1 MKHAGYVGSLVLVL
15 AAMGVLLI
23 RGSPVEPTA
32 PVQLH
37 WPATSATP
45 PPMALHSVR
54 TMNETAFFKVL
65 GVLHNRGA
73 EPIGPV
79 VVRGCFANRSNGTQ
93 TMAMA
98 FTLPE
103 IIVPGATARFELVVP
118 ELPETSRVDVDFRL
132 LSGDP
137 LPVDGTRTET
147 DGKGAP

>member
-37 WPATSATP
+37 WPATSTPP
-45 PPMALHSVR
+45 PPMALQSIR

-65 GVLHNRGA
+65 GVLHNRGVG
-73 EPIGPV
+73 PIGPV
-79 VVRGCFANRSNGTQ
+79 VVRGRFASRSNGTEA
-93 TMAMA
+93 TAMA

-118 ELPETSRVDVDFRL
+118 ELPKTSRVDVDFRL
-132 LSGDP
+132 LAGDP
-137 LPVDGTRTET
+137 LPVDGTRTEIE
-147 DGKGAP
+147 GADAP

>member
-1 MKHAGYVGSLVLVL
+1 MKHAGYAGSLLLVL
-15 AAMGVLLI
+15 AAMGVLVI
-23 RGSPVEPTA
+23 RGSPVGPTEP
-32 PVQLH
+32 VHLY
-37 WPATSATP
+37 WPSPSATP
-45 PPMALHSVR
+45 PPVALQSIR

-79 VVRGCFANRSNGTQ
+79 VVRGRFASRSNGTE
-93 TMAMA
+93 TTAMA

-118 ELPETSRVDVDFRL
+118 ELPETARADMDFRL

-137 LPVDGTRTET
+137 LPVDGSRTET
-147 DGKGAP
+147 EGTAAP